1 MMQAQLNALVYQA
14 YGLDAADIAVI
25 EGVVGKQNVEPVEA
39 DELSGEDDVS

>member
-25 EGVVGKQNVEPVEA
+25 EGVVGGRAPGSEA
-39 DELSGEDDVS
+39 GDAGDAGDDEA